1 MDVPGSLKEKY
12 RLFEG
17 YGRIFRENDELF
29 NDTSWMAVMVGQ
41 GLKAR
46 GYDPV
51 ADVLTLDETRA
62 RLDEIR
68 RVMRTSS
75 DYMPLQTEFIRNNCA
90 AA

>member
-1 MDVPGSLKEKY
+1 
-12 RLFEG
+12 
-17 YGRIFRENDELF
+17 
-29 NDTSWMAVMVGQ
+29 MA
-41 GLKAR
+41 
-46 GYDPV
+46 V